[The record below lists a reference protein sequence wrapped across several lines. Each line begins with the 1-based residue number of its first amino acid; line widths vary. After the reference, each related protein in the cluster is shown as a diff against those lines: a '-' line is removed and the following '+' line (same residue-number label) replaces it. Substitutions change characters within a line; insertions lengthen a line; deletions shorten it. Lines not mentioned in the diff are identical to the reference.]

1 MRVRRGQHGA
11 SPGRLTPA
19 YLLLLILGVLAGVT
33 GAAAP
38 DRTAGEASR
47 PAAPA
52 AVAPIAA
59 APAEPIL
66 PAAAPPAGLQVIDY
80 WTAARGLPADP
91 APHSTEALTEGLHP
105 RTRLAVYDSP
115 GGRPRAFLPPVISG
129 VPVTVPIVERR
140 AGWVAVLL
148 PSTNRKIGWLPD
160 RGWVSRPLRDQL
172 VLRRG
177 SHELTW
183 IRDGIRRASW
193 TVAVG
198 TKATPTPL
206 GRTFVLAR
214 TTVRGEVYAGLDA
227 LALGSVPDDPDSVAA
242 GLRGAHTG
250 IHSWYRNSSFGRSDS
265 NGCIRVPKAGQRAL
279 LRDIRPGTA
288 VIVLA

>member
-1 MRVRRGQHGA
+1 VVVTLA
-11 SPGRLTPA
+11 
-19 YLLLLILGVLAGVT
+19 VLAGVA

-38 DRTAGEASR
+38 ARPDTGGSSR
-47 PAAPA
+47 PAPVLALP
-52 AVAPIAA
+52 PPRAA
-59 APAEPIL
+59 APARPV
-66 PAAAPPAGLQVIDY
+66 PAAATPPRGLHVIDY
-80 WTAARGLPADP
+80 WTAARGVPADP
-91 APHSTEALTEGLHP
+91 SPQSTEALTEGLHP
-105 RTRLAVYDSP
+105 LARVAVYDSP
-115 GGRPRAFLPPVISG
+115 GGRPRAFLPATISG

-148 PSTNRKIGWLPD
+148 PTTNRKIGWVPD

-183 IRDGIRRASW
+183 IRDGIRRATW

-214 TTVRGEVYAGLDA
+214 TPVRGEVYAGLDA
-227 LALGSVPDDPDSVAA
+227 LALGSVPDEPDSVGA

-250 IHSWYRNSSFGRSDS
+250 IHSWYRDSSFGRSDS
-265 NGCIRVPKAGQRAL
+265 NGCIRVPRAGQRAL
-279 LRDIRPGTA
+279 LRDIAPGTA